1 MYLKSDVFKN
11 AFKNLLIRSC
21 KVSLSTR
28 IIVAS
33 AGGFLKRTEVELK
46 KLTDI
51 DIHDKC
57 NKCNITNNKCMK
69 DYDKNKE
76 SAYLKKNDYHG

>member
-1 MYLKSDVFKN
+1 MQV
-11 AFKNLLIRSC
+11 
-21 KVSLSTR
+21 V
-28 IIVAS
+28 
-33 AGGFLKRTEVELK
+33 FLKRTEVELK

-76 SAYLKKNDYHG
+76 SAYLK